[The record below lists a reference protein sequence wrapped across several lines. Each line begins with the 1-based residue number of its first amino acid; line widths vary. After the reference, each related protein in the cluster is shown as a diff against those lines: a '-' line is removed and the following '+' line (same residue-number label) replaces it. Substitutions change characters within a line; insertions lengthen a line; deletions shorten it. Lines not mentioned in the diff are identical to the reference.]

1 MKNQSR
7 GTVFFVVGAAAI
19 LAVLIGGAILSQ
31 TELPPG
37 VTAGIGWLAIS
48 VAASFIPI
56 FVLYYVI
63 RAAVLAA
70 LREHDRGKAWA
81 GPAAGPQPVQPIRPQ
96 WAEVKPP
103 EAPARDPTKP
113 PPWPKHMRKGAD
125 V

>member
-7 GTVFFVVGAAAI
+7 GTVFFVVGAAAV
-19 LAVLIGGAILSQ
+19 LSVLIGGAILSQ

-56 FVLYYVI
+56 LVLYFVI

-70 LREHDRGKAWA
+70 LREHDRGRTF
-81 GPAAGPQPVQPIRPQ
+81 GLPGTQPPLAERHTGKPI
-96 WAEVKPP
+96 P
-103 EAPARDPTKP
+103 EEATFRTTP